1 MLGDKFDFASKNA
14 FRDEILPKVYQL
26 MRNEILRRLKLAQ
39 AICLI
44 TDLWCS
50 KQNRDF
56 IALCAIITNSSLERE
71 ILVLDMMRM
80 VGDSHTAENIK
91 IAIENMVIFC
101 III

>member
-1 MLGDKFDFASKNA
+1 M
-14 FRDEILPKVYQL
+14 PKVYQL

-50 KQNRDF
+50 KPNKDF
-56 IALCAIITNSSLERE
+56 IALYAIITNSSFERE

-91 IAIENMVIFC
+91 IAIEKMVIFC
-101 III
+101 FII